1 MTPHKQTVGI
11 DALQFYTPPF
21 AIDLKVL
28 AEHRGVDPD
37 KFQHGL
43 GQEQMAVMPPDEDVV
58 TMAAN
63 AAEPLLEQGDR
74 EKIRL
79 LLFATESGV
88 DQSKAAGLWV
98 HHLLSLPS
106 SCRVM
111 EVKQACYSATGA
123 LHLAASYLKEHP
135 DEKVLLLASDN
146 ARYGLKS
153 SGEPTQGCGA
163 IAMLLSASPR
173 LFALD
178 RHQGVAASHVM
189 DFWRPNYTSEA
200 IVDGKYST
208 KVYLSTLIESFA
220 DYSLRSTRGFS
231 DHDRFCFHI
240 PFTKM
245 ARKAYE
251 RLAKHLQ
258 VPVEYEEHVAPGL
271 LYSKKMGNAYTAALY
286 VGLASMLE
294 NDPSDLSGK
303 RVGLFSY
310 GSGAVGEF
318 FSGIVQPSY
327 RNVLSNTKHAEL
339 FENRTPLSY
348 KEYEEFFTYTLPSD
362 GGDHRTPRTTPSRFR
377 LVGVKDHERLYA

>member
-1 MTPHKQTVGI
+1 MTSHEQSVGI
-11 DALQFYTPPF
+11 DALQFYVPPF
-21 AIDLKVL
+21 AIDLATL
-28 AEHRGVDPD
+28 AAERCIDPD
-37 KFQHGL
+37 KFLLGL
-43 GQEQMAVMPPDEDVV
+43 GQEQMAVMPPDEDIV

-63 AAEPLLEQGDR
+63 AAAPLLEQEDK

-111 EVKQACYSATGA
+111 EVKQACYSATCA
-123 LHLAASYLKEHP
+123 LHLAASYLKDHP

-163 IAMLLSASPR
+163 IAMILSMSPR

-178 RHQGVAASHVM
+178 RHQGIAASHVM
-189 DFWRPNYTSEA
+189 DFWRPNYSSEA

-208 KVYLSTLIESFA
+208 KVYLSTLVESFA
-220 DYSLRSTRGFS
+220 DYSLRSTRSFS

-245 ARKAYE
+245 AKKAYE

-258 VPVEYEEHVAPGL
+258 APIEYEKHVAPGL
-271 LYSKKMGNAYTAALY
+271 LYSRKMGNAYTAALY

-303 RVGLFSY
+303 RIGLFSY

-327 RNVLSNTKHAEL
+327 QNVLSPTKHAEL
-339 FENRTPLSY
+339 FDNRKLLSY
-348 KEYEEFFTYTLPSD
+348 KEYEEFFTYALPSD
-362 GGDHRTPRTTPSRFR
+362 GGDHATPRTTPSQFR
-377 LVGVKDHERLYA
+377 LVGIKDHERLYA